1 MNRNRE
7 PYMKL
12 LLYLKENRIKQ
23 KDVASLLGKS
33 ASAFNQQLNGTGA
46 DFTVEEVVKIC
57 EHYSISADTYFLQ
70 IELRNRNKQF
80 EEVKR

>member
-23 KDVASLLGKS
+23 KDVAGLLGKS

-57 EHYSISADTYFLQ
+57 EHYSISADTYFFAD
-70 IELRNRNKQF
+70 RVSKSKQAG
-80 EEVKR
+80 